1 VFDELTA
8 RLDSVFKKLRGYG
21 KLSEQNMRESLREVR
36 RVLLEADVNYK
47 VARDFVAKVE
57 EKALGR
63 EVLKSLTPGQQVIAV
78 VHEELIELLG
88 QKAVGLKPVS
98 KPPAVLLIVG
108 LQGSGKTTFTVK
120 LADHLKRK
128 GSKPMVVAADLKRPA
143 AVEQLKVLS
152 DSVGIKAYLPREGE
166 SVLKA
171 ASLAVAEA
179 VEGGYDWVLFDT
191 AGRMHVD
198 DEMMNEL
205 LELKKLASP
214 QEILLVLDGMTGQD
228 AVNVASAFQKTVDFD
243 GAVLTKLDGDAR
255 GGAALSLRAV
265 TGKPIKFVSVGEKL
279 DALEVFHPDRMAS
292 RILGMGD
299 VLSLIEKA
307 EKAVDV
313 ERAREIEKKLREADF
328 TLEDFL
334 GQLKEVKKMG
344 PLTELVDMIPGF
356 GKIKKAGLDFDEG
369 AFNRVEAII
378 NSMTPM
384 ERKTPTI
391 IDGSRRKRIAVGS
404 GTSVQEVNKV
414 LKQFFEIQKLLRQM
428 KRGGRKGL
436 RFLPF

>member
-1 VFDELTA
+1 MFDELTS
-8 RLDSVFKKLRGYG
+8 RLESVFKKLRGYG
-21 KLSEQNMRESLREVR
+21 KLSEQNMKESLREIR

-47 VARDFVAKVE
+47 VAKDFVARVE

-63 EVLKSLTPGQQVIAV
+63 EVLKSLTPGQQVVAV

-88 QKAVGLKPVS
+88 QKAVSLKPVTR
-98 KPPAVLLIVG
+98 PPAVLLIVG
-108 LQGSGKTTFTVK
+108 LHGSGKTTFTVK
-120 LADHLKRK
+120 LALFLKRK
-128 GSKPMVVAADLKRPA
+128 GNRPMVVAADLKRPA
-143 AVEQLKVLS
+143 AVEQLKVLA
-152 DSVGIKAYLPREGE
+152 DSAEIKAFLPRSGE
-166 SVLKA
+166 SLLGA
-171 ASLAVAEA
+171 AARAVDEA
-179 VEGGYDWVLFDT
+179 AEGGYDWVIFDT

-198 DEMMNEL
+198 EDMMEEL
-205 LELKKLASP
+205 RALKKVVSP

-228 AVNVASAFQKTVDFD
+228 AVNVAASFQKSVDFD

-279 DALEVFHPDRMAS
+279 DALEVFHPERMAS

-307 EKAVDV
+307 EKSVDL
-313 ERAREIEKKLREADF
+313 ERAREMEKRLREADF

-344 PLTELVDMIPGF
+344 PLQELVDMIPGF
-356 GKIKKAGLDFDEG
+356 GRIKKAGLSVDEG
-369 AFNRVEAII
+369 ALNRVEAII

-384 ERKTPTI
+384 ERKMPTI
-391 IDGSRRKRIAVGS
+391 IDGSRRKRISKGS
-404 GTSVQEVNKV
+404 GTNVQEVNRV
-414 LKQFFEIQKLLRQM
+414 LKQFFEIQKLLKQM

-436 RFLPF
+436 RSLPF

>member
-1 VFDELTA
+1 MFDELTS
-8 RLDSVFKKLRGYG
+8 RLDAVFKKLRGYG
-21 KLSEQNMRESLREVR
+21 RLSEQNMRESLREVR

-47 VARDFVAKVE
+47 VAKDFVGRVE

-88 QKAVGLKPVS
+88 QKAVSLKPVF

-120 LADHLKRK
+120 LASHLLKK
-128 GSKPMVVAADLKRPA
+128 GAKPMVVAADLKRPA
-143 AVEQLKVLS
+143 AVEQLRVLA
-152 DSVGIKAYLPREGE
+152 DSVGIKAFLPQEGE
-166 SVLKA
+166 SVLDA
-171 ASLAVAEA
+171 APKAVAQA
-179 VEGGYDWVLFDT
+179 IEGGYDWVLFDT

-198 DEMMNEL
+198 EEMMDEL
-205 LELKKLASP
+205 CELKKTVSP

-228 AVNVASAFQKTVDFD
+228 AVNVANTFQKIVDFD

-265 TGKPIKFVSVGEKL
+265 TGKPIKFVSAGEKL
-279 DALEVFHPDRMAS
+279 DALEVFYPDRMAS

-307 EKAVDV
+307 EKTVDI
-313 ERAREIEKKLREADF
+313 ERAKEIEKKLREADF

-334 GQLKEVKKMG
+334 GQLKEVRKMG
-344 PLTELVDMIPGF
+344 PLQELVDMIPGF
-356 GKIKKAGLDFDEG
+356 GKVKKAGINLDEK
-369 AFNRVEAII
+369 ALTSVEAII

-384 ERKTPTI
+384 ERKLPTV
-391 IDGSRRKRIAVGS
+391 IDGSRRKRIAKGS
-404 GTSVQEVNKV
+404 GTSVQEVNRV
-414 LKQFFEIQKLLRQM
+414 LKQFFEIQKLLKQM
-428 KRGGRKGL
+428 RHGGRKGL

>member
-1 VFDELTA
+1 MFDELTS
-8 RLDSVFKKLRGYG
+8 RLDAVFKKLRGYG

-47 VARDFVAKVE
+47 VAKDFVARVE

-78 VHEELIELLG
+78 VHEELVELLG
-88 QKAVGLKPVS
+88 QKAVGLAPVS

-120 LADHLKRK
+120 LAAHLQGK
-128 GSKPMVVAADLKRPA
+128 GARPMVVAADLKRPA
-143 AVEQLKVLS
+143 AVEQLKILA
-152 DSVGIKAYLPREGE
+152 DSVGIKAFLPQEGD
-166 SVLKA
+166 SVLATAPK
-171 ASLAVAEA
+171 AVAQA

-198 DEMMNEL
+198 EEMMDEL
-205 LELKKLASP
+205 CELKKAVSP

-228 AVNVASAFQKTVDFD
+228 AVNVANTFQKTVDFD

-265 TGKPIKFVSVGEKL
+265 TGRPIKFVSVGEKL

-307 EKAVDV
+307 EKTVDV
-313 ERAREIEKKLREADF
+313 ERAKEMEKRLREADF

-334 GQLKEVKKMG
+334 GQLKEVRKMG
-344 PLTELVDMIPGF
+344 PLQDLVDMIPGF
-356 GKIKKAGLDFDEG
+356 GKIKKAGLNVDEG
-369 AFNRVEAII
+369 AFNRIEAII

-384 ERKTPTI
+384 ERRTPTA
-391 IDGSRRKRIAVGS
+391 IDGSRRKRVAKGS
-404 GTSVQEVNKV
+404 GTSVQEVNRV

-428 KRGGRKGL
+428 RRGGRKGL
-436 RFLPF
+436 RSLPF

>member
-1 VFDELTA
+1 MFDELTS
-8 RLDSVFKKLRGYG
+8 RLDTVFKKLRGYG

-47 VARDFVAKVE
+47 VAKDFVARVE

-78 VHEELIELLG
+78 VHEELVELLG

-98 KPPAVLLIVG
+98 KPPAVLLVVG

-120 LADHLKRK
+120 LAAHLRRK
-128 GSKPMVVAADLKRPA
+128 GAKPMVVAADLKRPA
-143 AVEQLKVLS
+143 AVEQLRVLA
-152 DSVGIKAYLPREGE
+152 DSVGITAFLPREGE
-166 SVLKA
+166 TVLKV
-171 ASLAVAEA
+171 ASEALGQA
-179 VEGGYDWVLFDT
+179 VEGGYDWALFDT

-198 DEMMNEL
+198 EEMMNEL
-205 LELKKLASP
+205 CEFKRIVSP
-214 QEILLVLDGMTGQD
+214 HEILLVLDGMTGQD

-307 EKAVDV
+307 EEAVDAK
-313 ERAREIEKKLREADF
+313 RATEIERKLREADF

-334 GQLKEVKKMG
+334 GQLKEVRKMG
-344 PLTELVDMIPGF
+344 PLQELVNMIPGF
-356 GKIKKAGLDFDEG
+356 GKIKKAGLNVDEG

-384 ERKTPTI
+384 ERKSPTV
-391 IDGSRRKRIAVGS
+391 IDGSRRKRIAKGS
-404 GTSVQEVNKV
+404 GTSVQEVNRV

-436 RFLPF
+436 RSLPF